1 MGSHYERGWGL
12 KGSERLPFTIKM
24 VWVFNVAF
32 KYECKLVEL
41 KGLHLGDCSQT
52 GRKKADV
59 ASLGRRVGRRGG
71 LHVGSQVCF
80 CMCCLMYECVYM
92 HKLKDIEA
100 KHMAETAALYKNLL
114 RQSRALFTSTS
125 IHTGWSCL
133 SASVIISQKPDTSW
147 HSSPQQTLCLVND
160 PAFTWLPLTCHWIA
174 AQHEKVWV

>member
-1 MGSHYERGWGL
+1 MGSHYERGWGS

-71 LHVGSQVCF
+71 LHVGNQV

-147 HSSPQQTLCLVND
+147 HSSPQQTLCLLND

>member
-1 MGSHYERGWGL
+1 
-12 KGSERLPFTIKM
+12 M

-71 LHVGSQVCF
+71 LHVGNQV

-92 HKLKDIEA
+92 HKLKDIEV

-133 SASVIISQKPDTSW
+133 SASVIISQKPDTS
-147 HSSPQQTLCLVND
+147 
-160 PAFTWLPLTCHWIA
+160 
-174 AQHEKVWV
+174 